1 MVLLFGLLAGIPDLQ
16 RLVTV
21 SNHYD
26 LLCQKETSGK
36 FCDNG
41 HRFYFNIE
49 LMYTFNKLSEG
60 VFDNMVTMRSAWIP
74 KQYRGQGLFHTNME
88 ILLEYAKG
96 ANVAI
101 VGVAN
106 PFDLSQGDT
115 PTQNDEIFINDRGFR
130 YLPDYEDAKMRQ
142 RQRMRS
148 LGFRPTKLDNIGDR
162 GRIKK
167 KDRLMFRPEGFDRE
181 VLRAI
186 AGQNK

>member
-1 MVLLFGLLAGIPDLQ
+1 MPA
-16 RLVTV
+16 
-21 SNHYD
+21 
-26 LLCQKETSGK
+26 
-36 FCDNG
+36 
-41 HRFYFNIE
+41 
-49 LMYTFNKLSEG
+49 
-60 VFDNMVTMRSAWIP
+60 
-74 KQYRGQGLFHTNME
+74 
-88 ILLEYAKG
+88 AKG

-101 VGVAN
+101 LGVAK

-162 GRIKK
+162 ERIKK
-167 KDRLMFRPEGFDRE
+167 KDRLMFRPEGFNRE

>member
-1 MVLLFGLLAGIPDLQ
+1 
-16 RLVTV
+16 
-21 SNHYD
+21 
-26 LLCQKETSGK
+26 
-36 FCDNG
+36 
-41 HRFYFNIE
+41 
-49 LMYTFNKLSEG
+49 
-60 VFDNMVTMRSAWIP
+60 
-74 KQYRGQGLFHTNME
+74 ME

-96 ANVAI
+96 ASVAI

-162 GRIKK
+162 ERIKK
-167 KDRLMFRPEGFDRE
+167 KDRLLFLPSTLEPEIT
-181 VLRAI
+181 RAI
-186 AGQNK
+186 YSQR

>member
-1 MVLLFGLLAGIPDLQ
+1 MNRIPTELFMAAL
-16 RLVTV
+16 
-21 SNHYD
+21 SNHYE

-49 LMYTFNKLSEG
+49 LMYKFNKLSEG

-96 ANVAI
+96 ACVAI

-162 GRIKK
+162 GRVKK
-167 KDRLMFRPEGFDRE
+167 KDRMIFQP
-181 VLRAI
+181 
-186 AGQNK
+186 QNMSIDLVRSIYSQR

>member
-1 MVLLFGLLAGIPDLQ
+1 MNRIPTELFMAAL
-16 RLVTV
+16 
-21 SNHYD
+21 SNHYE

-60 VFDNMVTMRSAWIP
+60 VFDNMVMMRSAWIP

-96 ANVAI
+96 ASVAI

-148 LGFRPTKLDNIGDR
+148 LGFRPTRLDNIGDR
-162 GRIKK
+162 KKIKK